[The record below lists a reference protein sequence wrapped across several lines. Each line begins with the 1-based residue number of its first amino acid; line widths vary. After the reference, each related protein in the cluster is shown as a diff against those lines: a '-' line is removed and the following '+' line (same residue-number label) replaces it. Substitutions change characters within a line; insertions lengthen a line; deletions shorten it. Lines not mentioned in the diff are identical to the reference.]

1 MKILNVAKAALYG
14 IFLNYYCFYVL
25 AGRFIPG
32 GTILFLGVA
41 LLCVGWD
48 VWHQRYVYVGTE
60 VKCWLLYAALS
71 FATTMFITMGS
82 GDTGFV
88 GDIIKHVQR
97 VAIIMAVAY
106 ICEREGSTR
115 FGLQLMAVT
124 AIALAISVISVTGD
138 INRKLDITSGASLS
152 ANDTGAILAFGCF
165 AVLFA
170 WGKRENASM
179 TLSVIKIAGVICCI
193 AVIFL
198 AGSRKSI
205 TAVLIMMAV
214 LLVLCFPDYSRKISA
229 KKVMIVLIIGIAAY
243 LFVTKNLLPHA
254 QQTNLYDRLFGDNAA
269 GAASSDQIRID
280 LYKWA
285 LEAFLEHPFFGLG
298 FNQYV
303 KYHGNYTHSTYAEP
317 LACSGMLGLVYLYPY
332 FLIIKKQLH
341 LIRRTPFDSYAR
353 LKQKEIFAYLC
364 MFLFVAV
371 GIPYMYKDAPC
382 IVLGTLIGH
391 QAISFRE
398 LRKTGKCSGDY

>member
-88 GDIIKHVQR
+88 GDIIKYVQR
-97 VAIIMAVAY
+97 VAIIMMVAY
-106 ICEREGSTR
+106 ICEREGSSR

-138 INRKLDITSGASLS
+138 FQLKLNITSGADLS
-152 ANDTGAILAFGCF
+152 ENDTGAILAFGCF
-165 AVLFA
+165 AIFFA
-170 WGKRENASM
+170 WGTRKEVSLFMSALKTTGFVLCLVVM
-179 TLSVIKIAGVICCI
+179 
-193 AVIFL
+193 FL

-205 TAVLIMMAV
+205 LALGV
-214 LLVLCFPDYSRKISA
+214 LLAILLAMCFRDYLHQLDLRRMLVL
-229 KKVMIVLIIGIAAY
+229 LIIGIVTY
-243 LFVTKNLLPHA
+243 FVVVRVLLPYA
-254 QQTNLYDRLFGDNAA
+254 EQTSLYRRLFGMETNVTKE
-269 GAASSDQIRID
+269 SDD
-280 LYKWA
+280 LRVELYRWA
-285 LEAFLEHPFFGLG
+285 IEDFLTHPFFGLG
-298 FNQYV
+298 YNQYTEL
-303 KYHGNYTHSTYAEP
+303 HGIYTHSTYAEP
-317 LACSGMLGLVYLYPY
+317 LACSGLLGLLYLYPFY
-332 FLIIKKQLH
+332 SIVKKQMY
-341 LIRRTPFDSYAR
+341 LIWRNPYGSAAR
-353 LKQKEIFAYLC
+353 LKQKEIFAYIC
-364 MFLFVAV
+364 MFLFVAI

-382 IVLGTLIGH
+382 ILLGTFIASQHL
-391 QAISFRE
+391 SMTE
-398 LRKTGKCSGDY
+398 LRTSKESSADY